1 MSAEKGTAMEKRY
14 AARGSFSAEHLPVGT
29 KSSNLAAEIKTTDAM
44 PRLIFIL
51 FSLLVSISSTA
62 QEQAD
67 SLFRVHLEND
77 EYQVWM
83 DLNLYDNDIVVP
95 GQDILGA
102 LPGYLG
108 ARRDPRKWLVL
119 ESVIEGKT
127 ATLTIV
133 NDYGSEDLQASLV
146 PNGDGTYMLTRL
158 SGSTIKI
165 VVDRKWVKLPKK
177 LVFKRK

>member
-1 MSAEKGTAMEKRY
+1 MSEEKGTAMEKRD
-14 AARGSFSAEHLPVGT
+14 AARGSFSAEHLSVGP

-83 DLNLYDNDIVVP
+83 DLNLYYNDVVVP

-119 ESVIEGKT
+119 ESAIEGKT

-146 PNGDGTYMLTRL
+146 PNGDGTYTLTRL

>member
-1 MSAEKGTAMEKRY
+1 
-14 AARGSFSAEHLPVGT
+14 
-29 KSSNLAAEIKTTDAM
+29 
-44 PRLIFIL
+44 
-51 FSLLVSISSTA
+51 
-62 QEQAD
+62 
-67 SLFRVHLEND
+67 
-77 EYQVWM
+77 M

-165 VVDRKWVKLPKK
+165 VVDRKWVKKKKK

>member
-1 MSAEKGTAMEKRY
+1 MEKRY
-14 AARGSFSAEHLPVGT
+14 AARGSFSAEHLPVGP
-29 KSSNLAAEIKTTDAM
+29 KSSNLAAEIK
-44 PRLIFIL
+44 
-51 FSLLVSISSTA
+51 
-62 QEQAD
+62 
-67 SLFRVHLEND
+67 HLEND

-133 NDYGSEDLQASLV
+133 NDYGSEDLQASLT
-146 PNGDGTYMLTRL
+146 PNGDGTYTLTRL

>member
-1 MSAEKGTAMEKRY
+1 MEKRY

-51 FSLLVSISSTA
+51 FSLLVCLSSTA

-83 DLNLYDNDIVVP
+83 DLNLYDNDIVAGESFIVVVQLECEI
-95 GQDILGA
+95 GISRIQCN
-102 LPGYLG
+102 GYPVFP
-108 ARRDPRKWLVL
+108 AF
-119 ESVIEGKT
+119 I
-127 ATLTIV
+127 
-133 NDYGSEDLQASLV
+133 ASS
-146 PNGDGTYMLTRL
+146 RL
-158 SGSTIKI
+158 SCLLKTLSLLLTSI
-165 VVDRKWVKLPKK
+165 
-177 LVFKRK
+177 

>member
-1 MSAEKGTAMEKRY
+1 
-14 AARGSFSAEHLPVGT
+14 
-29 KSSNLAAEIKTTDAM
+29 
-44 PRLIFIL
+44 
-51 FSLLVSISSTA
+51 
-62 QEQAD
+62 
-67 SLFRVHLEND
+67 
-77 EYQVWM
+77 M
-83 DLNLYDNDIVVP
+83 DLNLYDNDIIVP

-119 ESVIEGKT
+119 ESAIDGKT

-133 NDYGSEDLQASLV
+133 NDYGSEDLQASLT
-146 PNGDGTYMLTRL
+146 PNGDGTYTLTRL